1 MKINDGPTFELL
13 FEHARNEC
21 TKEFLVTGIL
31 VCRIWGIFENEINT
45 MDVSNL
51 LNDSKDA
58 FAGVLLKMREVNM
71 PYVFV
76 TQSRILFGKKQV
88 KEALEKGNPGIKE
101 HQESKPCLI
110 MNTFDG
116 GSETNL
122 HYNLIKQNVYLTSWI
137 SFEGQTISG
146 RFGNE

>member
-13 FEHARNEC
+13 FKHARNEC
-21 TKEFLVTGIL
+21 TKEFLTTGIL
-31 VCRIWGIFENEINT
+31 VARIWGIFENEINT
-45 MDVSNL
+45 MDVGKILYDN
-51 LNDSKDA
+51 KDA
-58 FAGVLLKMREVNM
+58 FAGVLWKMRDVKM

-110 MNTFDG
+110 MNTFDSD
-116 GSETNL
+116 SETNL